1 LKSLPID
8 EARLRELVAAAKKA
22 LENAYAPYSGYR
34 VGAALL
40 TGTGRIFTGANVEN
54 AAYGE
59 SLCAERAAVAGAI
72 AGGERELIALAIAA
86 ENGKTA
92 APCGSC
98 RQVIVEFSPECLVV
112 MAGDDG
118 ITIRPA
124 RDLLPMAFKLVHDQE
139 S

>member
-1 LKSLPID
+1 MKPLPID

-22 LENAYAPYSGYR
+22 LENAYAPYSGFQ

-40 TGTGRIFTGANVEN
+40 TKSGRIFTAANIEN

-59 SLCAERAAVAGAI
+59 SLCAEHAAI
-72 AGGERELIALAIAA
+72 AKAVSEGEREFFALAVAA
-86 ENGKTA
+86 ENGETT

-112 MAGDDG
+112 MAGDDEM
-118 ITIRPA
+118 TIRPA
-124 RDLLPMAFKLVHDQE
+124 GDLLPMAFKLAHDKE